1 MSLFG
6 KVSQSFRSNVDKTI
20 ASRKEESTARKKLS
34 DLEFDK
40 EVSSGAATYKKKGLS
55 DEDARVLAK
64 SDVKKKRSSE
74 KWGKVTGALSEVGSN
89 MGSNFGSG
97 NFGSSGGFGSSGN
110 FSMGEDNGWVNN
122 VANSTRKSST
132 RAPKTTTRRVPVK
145 KTATKKPVKD
155 TKKTIIRR
163 REKQSEPDFNT
174 SFY

>member
-1 MSLFG
+1 MSIFSN
-6 KVSQSFRSNVDKTI
+6 VSKNFRSNVDKTI
-20 ASRKEESTARKKLS
+20 ASRKEESAARKKLS

-40 EVSSGAATYKKKGLS
+40 EVSSGAASYKKKGLS

-64 SDVKKKRSSE
+64 SDVKKKRTSE

-89 MGSNFGSG
+89 MGSNFGS
-97 NFGSSGGFGSSGN
+97 SGGFGSSGN
-110 FSMGEDNGWVNN
+110 FSMGDDMGWVNN

-132 RAPKTTTRRVPVK
+132 RTRKTTTNKAPAK
-145 KTATKKPVKD
+145 KTATKK
-155 TKKTIIRR
+155 TAKKRTVVRR